1 MKKKLFRNFV
11 DRLFQSL
18 RTVEMKLLHRSEIG
32 EISEFLNILKH
43 RNNGIELVQKMKLD
57 QLC

>member
-18 RTVEMKLLHRSEIG
+18 KTVEMKLLHRSEIG
-32 EISEFLNILKH
+32 EIVEFLNILKH

>member
-1 MKKKLFRNFV
+1 MKKTLFRNFV

-18 RTVEMKLLHRSEIG
+18 KTVEMKLLHRSEIG
-32 EISEFLNILKH
+32 EIAEFLHILKH

>member
-1 MKKKLFRNFV
+1 MKKTLFRNFV

-18 RTVEMKLLHRSEIG
+18 KTVEMKLLHRSEIG
-32 EISEFLNILKH
+32 EIAEFLNILKH
-43 RNNGIELVQKMKLD
+43 RNNGFELVQKMKLD

>member
-1 MKKKLFRNFV
+1 MKKTLFRNFV

-18 RTVEMKLLHRSEIG
+18 KTVEMKLLHRSEIG
-32 EISEFLNILKH
+32 EIAEFLNILKH